1 MSTGPCK
8 NCPDRKPRCH
18 TVCEKY
24 AAFERQ
30 KKEEY
35 KAKHD
40 ATEIEAYEIGRGKK
54 FSSWKG
60 RKV

>member
-1 MSTGPCK
+1 MSVAPCK

-24 AAFERQ
+24 VAFEEQ

-40 ATEIEAYEIGRGKK
+40 ATEIESYEIGRGKK
-54 FSSWKG
+54 IMRQKGWK
-60 RKV
+60 V

>member
-40 ATEIEAYEIGRGKK
+40 ATEIEAYEIELRRKIRR
-54 FSSWKG
+54 WKG
-60 RKV
+60 RNV